1 MSKGQA
7 HPLVFVARHGNTKL
21 NSIDSFR
28 GPLDVDLDKT
38 GWRQANALKEY
49 LKDECFSYIFC
60 SDKKRTVD
68 TANKIAEAHPD
79 LTVQKHHGLR
89 AFDVGFLGGQPKNEE
104 NQKLIEHYVKNPDV
118 PIPDGESLNEF
129 KSRVR
134 PLIKNAV
141 ELAINSGKPVLIVA
155 HSSIIHE
162 VGDMIGGHH
171 QYTLVEPG
179 GVACI
184 FVQDGELDAAPVYR
198 KREEAKQ
205 PRSEIIT

>member
-1 MSKGQA
+1 MSQA
-7 HPLVFVARHGNTKL
+7 HPLVYIVRHGQTVL
-21 NSIDSFR
+21 NKEDAFR
-28 GPLDVDLDKT
+28 GPLNIDLDKT
-38 GWRQANALKEY
+38 GWKQANTLKEY

-60 SDKKRTVD
+60 SDKKRAVD
-68 TANKIAEAHPD
+68 TAEKIAEAHPD
-79 LTVQKHHGLR
+79 LPVQQNHGLR
-89 AFDVGFLGGQPKNEE
+89 AFNVGFLGGKPRNEE
-104 NQKLIEHYVKNPDV
+104 NQKLIEYYVKNPDV
-118 PIPDGESLNEF
+118 QIPDGESLNDF
-129 KSRVR
+129 KARVR
-134 PLIKNAV
+134 PLIKEAI
-141 ELAINSGKPVLIVA
+141 ELALESGNPVLLVA

-205 PRSEIIT
+205 PRYEIIT